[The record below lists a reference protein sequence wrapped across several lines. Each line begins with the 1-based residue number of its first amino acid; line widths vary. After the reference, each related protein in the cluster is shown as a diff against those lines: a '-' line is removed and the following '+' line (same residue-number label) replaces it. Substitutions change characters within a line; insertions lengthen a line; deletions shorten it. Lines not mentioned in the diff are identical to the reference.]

1 MRNALAAAWLAAV
14 MGLSGCMVG
23 PKYTRPA
30 VPTAPADHG
39 QLPAEFK
46 ESSGWKRAQP
56 AEAAL
61 QPDWWRVFGIAELND
76 LESQVDVSNQ
86 TVKAA
91 EARFRQARS
100 LVAQSRS
107 ALYPNVGVA
116 ASVTTNR
123 LSGNSANRPQTIREY
138 SNLAAPFDVSYEL
151 DAWGRIRRSIAAA
164 HEEVQATAADLET
177 VRLSLHAEVAIDYF
191 ELRSLDAQKQL
202 LDRTLVAYQKALDLT
217 QNQFAGGLASGAEV
231 AQARTQLETTRAQ
244 DVEVEVARAQF
255 EHALAVLAGRTPESL
270 SLALAPLAGPPPVI
284 PTGVPSQL
292 LERRPDIA
300 AAERRMAEANEQ
312 IGIAQAAFF
321 PTLLLTATGG
331 LQGDSIVNWFT
342 WPSRF
347 WALGPTALQTIY
359 DAGRRRAA
367 QETAAAGYDLTVANY
382 REAALEAFQQ
392 VEDSLSTLR
401 TLEREVDAQQ
411 VAVQAAE
418 RSLELAMQRYTGG
431 LVTYLEVVSAQSIAL
446 NNERVAVDLL
456 RRRMDATVLLIKAL
470 GGGWDV
476 SKLPT

>member
-1 MRNALAAAWLAAV
+1 M
-14 MGLSGCMVG
+14 
-23 PKYTRPA
+23 
-30 VPTAPADHG
+30 
-39 QLPAEFK
+39 
-46 ESSGWKRAQP
+46 
-56 AEAAL
+56 
-61 QPDWWRVFGIAELND
+61 
-76 LESQVDVSNQ
+76 
-86 TVKAA
+86 
-91 EARFRQARS
+91 
-100 LVAQSRS
+100 
-107 ALYPNVGVA
+107 
-116 ASVTTNR
+116 
-123 LSGNSANRPQTIREY
+123 
-138 SNLAAPFDVSYEL
+138 

-177 VRLSLHAEVAIDYF
+177 IRLSLHAEMAIDYF

-202 LDRTLVAYQKALDLT
+202 LDRTLVAYQRALDLT
-217 QNQFAGGLASGAEV
+217 QRQFAGDWRRAPKWRRRGLNWRPR
-231 AQARTQLETTRAQ
+231 ARRTWKWGWR
-244 DVEVEVARAQF
+244 
-255 EHALAVLAGRTPESL
+255 GRSL
-270 SLALAPLAGPPPVI
+270 STPSRYWRDARRNRCRFRFRALAGPPPVI

-321 PTLLLTATGG
+321 PALLLTATGG

-347 WALGPTALQTIY
+347 WALGPSALQTLY

-367 QETAAAGYDLTVANY
+367 QEAAGAGYDLTVADY

-446 NNERVAVDLL
+446 ANERIAVDLL